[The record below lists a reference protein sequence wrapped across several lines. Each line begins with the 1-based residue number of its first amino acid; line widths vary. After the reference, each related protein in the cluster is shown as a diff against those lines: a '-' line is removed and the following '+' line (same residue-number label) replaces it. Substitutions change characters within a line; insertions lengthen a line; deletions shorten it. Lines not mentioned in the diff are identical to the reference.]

1 VTLRYAVLLCGAA
14 SATQAQAQAQTAPP
28 SSQAPANINLGAVQY
43 YGGAMPVMDDPFL
56 THVLLEQAEARIGGT
71 GAQFRYDGQGW
82 AGTDTDKLWIKSEG
96 LVGQDGRFGDGQH
109 EVLYDRAVST
119 FLDLQGGV
127 RVDLD
132 DGPTRT
138 WAAFGVQGLSV
149 YDFDVEATGYAS
161 DRGRFAARLKGSYD
175 LPLTNRLFLQP
186 EVEANFY
193 PKADPQRAVGS
204 GLSDMD
210 AGVRLRYEI
219 TRKIAPYVGLTYA
232 GYFGQAQH
240 LARDLGDRVQD
251 VRFTIGVRSWF

>member
-1 VTLRYAVLLCGAA
+1 
-14 SATQAQAQAQTAPP
+14 
-28 SSQAPANINLGAVQY
+28 
-43 YGGAMPVMDDPFL
+43 M
-56 THVLLEQAEARIGGT
+56 
-71 GAQFRYDGQGW
+71 
-82 AGTDTDKLWIKSEG
+82 
-96 LVGQDGRFGDGQH
+96 
-109 EVLYDRAVST
+109 LYDRAVST

-149 YDFDVEATGYAS
+149 YFFDVEATAYVG

-175 LPLTNRLFLQP
+175 LLLTNRLILQP
-186 EVEANFY
+186 DVEANFY
-193 PKADPQRAVGS
+193 TKPDPQRAAGA

-210 AGVRLRYEI
+210 AGIRLRYEI

-240 LARDLGDRVQD
+240 LARNLGDRVQD
-251 VRFTIGVRSWF
+251 IRFTIGVRSWF